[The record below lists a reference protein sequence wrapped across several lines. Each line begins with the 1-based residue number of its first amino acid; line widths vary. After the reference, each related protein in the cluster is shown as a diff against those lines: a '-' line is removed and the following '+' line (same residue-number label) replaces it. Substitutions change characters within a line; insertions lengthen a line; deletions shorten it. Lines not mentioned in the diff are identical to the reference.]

1 LAPAAIILGFLLRRK
16 HGIEQPPSTILF
28 IKLMG
33 LGSLVSSSNSIMHIR
48 SKYPEARL
56 VLLSDENIIEGIK
69 PFGLFDQFLAIKSGN
84 ILQTAGSAVNILF
97 KSWRMPRLWVVDLE
111 VYSKLTTVYSLL
123 TTAPNRFGFLLR
135 PVFFRKFL
143 NTHNVFFNQFTN
155 LHDNYL
161 QMAGV
166 VTGFSIP
173 GDTNV
178 PKRSNEIR
186 MPFILVNNTCS
197 ELALVRKMNIDQVM
211 NVCKWVL
218 DNTSYHLAFAGTTS
232 DRSANA
238 GIIAQLPF
246 PGRAINLAGTYTFD
260 AYYSFMEK
268 QCAFIVS
275 IDSAPL
281 HIAMRLGV
289 PTISVWGP
297 TNPSFYLKIPD
308 GLKGRH
314 LTCYNNVACSPCVH
328 HFEKLPC
335 SGNNFCI
342 RDISAETIIS
352 KIRQLLV
359 ELDFS
364 QRIEADSPVLI

>member
-1 LAPAAIILGFLLRRK
+1 
-16 HGIEQPPSTILF
+16 
-28 IKLMG
+28 
-33 LGSLVSSSNSIMHIR
+33 
-48 SKYPEARL
+48 
-56 VLLSDENIIEGIK
+56 
-69 PFGLFDQFLAIKSGN
+69 
-84 ILQTAGSAVNILF
+84 
-97 KSWRMPRLWVVDLE
+97 
-111 VYSKLTTVYSLL
+111 LL

-161 QMAGV
+161 QMADV

-173 GDTNV
+173 GDSHV

-218 DNTSYHLAFAGTTS
+218 DNTSYHLAFAGTAS

-238 GIIAQLPF
+238 GIIAELPF
-246 PGRAINLAGTYTFD
+246 PGRAINIAGTYTFD

-297 TNPSFYLKIPD
+297 TNPSFYLKIPGD
-308 GLKGRH
+308 LKGRH

-335 SGNNFCI
+335 RGNNFCI